1 MVAQFPAHKPV
12 NFASLTDNVIVI
24 FSKSFGE
31 TLILNA
37 NTANKNSFP
46 APKSDRVSRN
56 GPSGLHIIID
66 FQAVLYR
73 LIFGEQKLSAYQN
86 SQNCQNFFL

>member
-12 NFASLTDNVIVI
+12 NFASLTYNFIVT

-46 APKSDRVSRN
+46 GAKSYRGSLQINLWRAKAVSLSELPKLPKIVFVKS
-56 GPSGLHIIID
+56 
-66 FQAVLYR
+66 
-73 LIFGEQKLSAYQN
+73 
-86 SQNCQNFFL
+86 